1 MSAARAKGTRI
12 AGFATIPLMVVAIRW
27 MFDENLDDW

>member
-1 MSAARAKGTRI
+1 MWFILGYI